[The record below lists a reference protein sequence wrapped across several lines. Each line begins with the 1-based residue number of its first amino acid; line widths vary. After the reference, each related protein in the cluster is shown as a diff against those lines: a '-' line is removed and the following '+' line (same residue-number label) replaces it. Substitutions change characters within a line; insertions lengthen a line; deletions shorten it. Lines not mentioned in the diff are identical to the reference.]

1 MSAKEAEASRDR
13 YFKLYP
19 ALQKYHDSF
28 KSKSTLTCRTAEP
41 FKRIRKWAEY
51 AGVPQL
57 ANFPVQG
64 GSADMQKLAMAMA
77 YERLYAAGYSPL
89 QSNDIKLVMTIHDE
103 IVIEV
108 VESKGEFAKE
118 LLEKCMV
125 EAGQFVLKHVPVE
138 AEGKLMDNLSEK
150 D

>member
-1 MSAKEAEASRDR
+1 M
-13 YFKLYP
+13 
-19 ALQKYHDSF
+19 Q
-28 KSKSTLTCRTAEP
+28 P
-41 FKRIRKWAEY
+41 FRRVRKWLEY
-51 AGVPQL
+51 AGIPQL

-89 QSNDIKLVMTIHDE
+89 QSNDVKLVMTIHDE

-108 VESKGEFAKE
+108 VEPKGEFAKD